1 MLPSLGD
8 GTAELM
14 LLSLEMGQKV
24 LLQISRGKEEWSH
37 TFTELKP
44 SSLYRVTLEV
54 SKPDPEVRKVAT
66 MYCQALLQKTCTY
79 MRQLKVGFLLQSC
92 PLPVFVTVNGDT
104 VAHLQVSIVLLCMQV
119 ATR

>member
-1 MLPSLGD
+1 
-8 GTAELM
+8 M

-54 SKPDPEVRKVAT
+54 SMPDPEVRKVAKSISWP
-66 MYCQALLQKTCTY
+66 YCKRLAHTY
-79 MRQLKVGFLLQSC
+79 D
-92 PLPVFVTVNGDT
+92 N
-104 VAHLQVSIVLLCMQV
+104 
-119 ATR
+119 